1 VSVPWQ
7 PAQEARGLLLVSG
20 GTGPVSTWVRRGL
33 VACQVI
39 PLDPW
44 TAVLPTET
52 SSRAEAPYDDAVTM
66 LAARPVPR
74 RLRSALGFF
83 TVDGRAVVTVQG
95 PGWRSEVRWLLWE
108 PGAGLV
114 RAPGLALARPADL
127 LAAAGGRHGGRSRD
141 PRAVAE
147 VVASHDGRADAIIVD
162 LLSVLELP
170 GADLVGPGI
179 GLRGQVVA
187 PTAQAVARFDARMA
201 EQARHRSELEENS

>member
-1 VSVPWQ
+1 VSAPWQ

-20 GTGPVSTWVRRGL
+20 GTGPVSTWLRRGL

-39 PLDPW
+39 PLGPW
-44 TAVLPTET
+44 TAVVPTES
-52 SSRAEAPYDDAVTM
+52 SSRAEAPYDNAVM
-66 LAARPVPR
+66 VLAARPVPR

-83 TVDGRAVVTVQG
+83 TVDSRAVVTVQR
-95 PGWRSEVRWLLWE
+95 PGWRSEVRWLVWE

-114 RAPGLALARPADL
+114 RAPGLELARPADL
-127 LAAAGGRHGGRSRD
+127 VAAAGRRGVTARD

-147 VVASHDGRADAIIVD
+147 MVAGRDGRADTILVE
-162 LLSVLELP
+162 LLSAMGLP
-170 GADLVGPGI
+170 GADLVGPGV

>member
-1 VSVPWQ
+1 MSAPWQ

-20 GTGPVSTWVRRGL
+20 ETGPVSTWVRRGL

-39 PLDPW
+39 PLGSW
-44 TAVLPTET
+44 TAVVPTES
-52 SSRAEAPYDDAVTM
+52 SSRAEPPYDDAVTV

-83 TVDGRAVVTVQG
+83 TIDGRAVVTVQG
-95 PGWRSEVRWLLWE
+95 PGWRTGVRWLVWE

-114 RAPGLALARPADL
+114 RAPGLELARPADL
-127 LAAAGGRHGGRSRD
+127 LAAAGRQGD
-141 PRAVAE
+141 PRAVAD
-147 VVASHDGRADAIIVD
+147 VVLTD
-162 LLSVLELP
+162 LLSVLGLP
-170 GADLVGPGI
+170 GSDLVGPKV

-187 PTAQAVARFDARMA
+187 PTAHSVARFDARMA

>member
-1 VSVPWQ
+1 MSAPWQ

-33 VACQVI
+33 VACQVV
-39 PLDPW
+39 PLGSW
-44 TAVLPTET
+44 TAVLPTES
-52 SSRAEAPYDDAVTM
+52 SSRAEPPYDDAVTM

-83 TVDGRAVVTVQG
+83 TIDGRAVLTVQG
-95 PGWRSEVRWLLWE
+95 QGWRPVVRWLVWE
-108 PGAGLV
+108 PGTGLV
-114 RAPGLALARPADL
+114 RAPDLELARPSDL
-127 LAAAGGRHGGRSRD
+127 LAAAGRHGD
-141 PRAVAE
+141 PRAVAD
-147 VVASHDGRADAIIVD
+147 VVATRDGRADVIITD
-162 LLSVLELP
+162 LLSVLGLP
-170 GADLVGPGI
+170 GADLVGPGV

>member
-1 VSVPWQ
+1 MSVPWQ

-33 VACQVI
+33 VACQVVA
-39 PLDPW
+39 LDPW

-95 PGWRSEVRWLLWE
+95 PGWRSGTRWLVWE

-114 RAPGLALARPADL
+114 RAPGLELARPSDL
-127 LAAAGGRHGGRSRD
+127 LAAAGRQVDRSRD
-141 PRAVAE
+141 PRAVADL
-147 VVASHDGRADAIIVD
+147 VASRDGRADAIILD
-162 LLSVLELP
+162 LLSLLGLP

>member
-1 VSVPWQ
+1 MSAPWQ

-20 GTGPVSTWVRRGL
+20 ETGLVSTWVRRGL

-39 PLDPW
+39 PLGPW
-44 TAVLPTET
+44 TAVVPTEP
-52 SSRAEAPYDDAVTM
+52 SSRAEPPYDDAVTV

-83 TVDGRAVVTVQG
+83 TIDGRAVVTAQG
-95 PGWRSEVRWLLWE
+95 PGWRTPVRWLVWE
-108 PGAGLV
+108 PGTGLV
-114 RAPGLALARPADL
+114 RAPGLELARPADL
-127 LAAAGGRHGGRSRD
+127 LVAAGRQGD
-141 PRAVAE
+141 PRAVAD
-147 VVASHDGRADAIIVD
+147 VVGSREGRADVVLTD
-162 LLSVLELP
+162 LLSVLGLP
-170 GADLVGPGI
+170 GADLVGPQV

>member
-1 VSVPWQ
+1 MSAPWQ

-33 VACQVI
+33 VACQVV
-39 PLDPW
+39 PLGSW
-44 TAVLPTET
+44 TAVLPTES
-52 SSRAEAPYDDAVTM
+52 SSRAEPPYDDAVTM

-83 TVDGRAVVTVQG
+83 TIDGRAVLTVQG
-95 PGWRSEVRWLLWE
+95 QGWRPVVRWLVWE
-108 PGAGLV
+108 PGTGLV
-114 RAPGLALARPADL
+114 RAPDLELARPSDL
-127 LAAAGGRHGGRSRD
+127 LAAAGRHGG
-141 PRAVAE
+141 PRAVAD
-147 VVASHDGRADAIIVD
+147 VVATRDGRADVIITD
-162 LLSVLELP
+162 LLSVLGLP
-170 GADLVGPGI
+170 GADLVGPGV

>member
-1 VSVPWQ
+1 MSAPWQ

-20 GTGPVSTWVRRGL
+20 ETGPVSTWVRRGL

-39 PLDPW
+39 PLGPW
-44 TAVLPTET
+44 TAVLPIES
-52 SSRAEAPYDDAVTM
+52 SSRAEPPYDDAVTV

-83 TVDGRAVVTVQG
+83 TIDGRAVVTVQG
-95 PGWRSEVRWLLWE
+95 PGWRAAVRWLVWE

-114 RAPGLALARPADL
+114 RAPGLELARPSDL
-127 LAAAGGRHGGRSRD
+127 LAAAGRSGD

-147 VVASHDGRADAIIVD
+147 VVGGRDGRADVIITD
-162 LLSVLELP
+162 LLSALGLP
-170 GADLVGPGI
+170 GSDFVGPKV

-187 PTAQAVARFDARMA
+187 PTAQSVARFDARMA

>member
-1 VSVPWQ
+1 VSAPWQ

-20 GTGPVSTWVRRGL
+20 ETGPVSTWVRRGL

-39 PLDPW
+39 PLGPW
-44 TAVLPTET
+44 TAVLPTES
-52 SSRAEAPYDDAVTM
+52 SSRAESPYDDAVTV

-83 TVDGRAVVTVQG
+83 TIDGRAVVTVQG
-95 PGWRSEVRWLLWE
+95 GGWRSGVRWLVWE
-108 PGAGLV
+108 PGAGQV
-114 RAPGLALARPADL
+114 RAPDLELARPSDL
-127 LAAAGGRHGGRSRD
+127 LAAAGRAGD

-147 VVASHDGRADAIIVD
+147 VVGSRDGRADVVITQ
-162 LLSVLELP
+162 LLAVLGLP
-170 GADLVGPGI
+170 GADLVGPGV

>member
-1 VSVPWQ
+1 VSAPWQ

-20 GTGPVSTWVRRGL
+20 GTGPVSTWLRRGL

-39 PLDPW
+39 PLGPW
-44 TAVLPTET
+44 TAVVPTES
-52 SSRAEAPYDDAVTM
+52 SSRAEAPYDNAVM
-66 LAARPVPR
+66 VLAARPVPR

-83 TVDGRAVVTVQG
+83 TVDSRAVVTVQR
-95 PGWRSEVRWLLWE
+95 PGWRSEVRWLVWE

-114 RAPGLALARPADL
+114 RAPGLELARPADL
-127 LAAAGGRHGGRSRD
+127 VAAAGRHGATARD

-147 VVASHDGRADAIIVD
+147 VVAGRDGRADTILVE
-162 LLSVLELP
+162 LLSAMGLP
-170 GADLVGPGI
+170 GADLVGPGV

>member
-1 VSVPWQ
+1 VSAPWQ

-20 GTGPVSTWVRRGL
+20 ETGPVSTWVRRGL

-39 PLDPW
+39 PLGRW
-44 TAVLPTET
+44 TAVLPIES
-52 SSRAEAPYDDAVTM
+52 SSRAEPPNVDAVTV

-74 RLRSALGFF
+74 RLRRALGFF

-95 PGWRSEVRWLLWE
+95 PGWRAAVRWLVWE

-114 RAPGLALARPADL
+114 RAPGLELARPSDL
-127 LAAAGGRHGGRSRD
+127 LAAAGRSGD

-147 VVASHDGRADAIIVD
+147 VVGGRDGRADVIITD
-162 LLSVLELP
+162 LLSALGLP
-170 GADLVGPGI
+170 GSDLVGPKV

-187 PTAQAVARFDARMA
+187 PTAQSVARFDARMA